1 MPELKYII
9 TADDSQYRKTLDN
22 VSKAAD
28 NNAKRLSKQVNE
40 ALRREDSNRG
50 KVIEKVKQQQR
61 SILSLQ
67 LQMQSYQGIVQ
78 KATDPQ
84 ILVEYNRKVEEL
96 QKEITRL
103 SNAGKKGFDDMGNAI
118 KKNEGLLGSFKTRI
132 GAIGSALGIAFGVH
146 QLISFGRELFNIQ
159 KSAQGVEL
167 AFARIGDPT
176 ALDRL
181 RTAVRGTVSDLE
193 LMKVAVRADNFKIP
207 MDVLAKGLEFA
218 RQRAADTGQEVD
230 YLVNSFVDGLGRKS
244 TLVLDNLGIS
254 ASELQEEVNKVGDFA
269 EAVGNIIG
277 RMGDESGIAIDLLAD
292 KTNRWAAT
300 WDNIKRAASD
310 VFSSLFLNAT
320 PDDMVISQ
328 IVEREQKTLEG
339 FDQWNEK
346 RQKEEIE
353 RRKERVKELAA
364 QFKELE
370 AAQRE
375 FELDRMGNA
384 SQAGNQA
391 QHNEFIKR
399 RNEILETYYAE
410 QSVVKDLTATFNQLE
425 VQRRQEQGLFTPEEL
440 RSKIRELQTA
450 FDNTYDPAQ
459 LKALTA
465 EMERYEAILDRITG
479 KEKTRGQSE
488 NDKLRVSLLEKLN
501 DLQDEYARKSMSA
514 NEAEVQA
521 VRDKFKKLANDIAKF
536 NEDPNNKIKIDTS
549 ELDNLRDRAISD
561 IIYRQETEAL
571 KLELAEQKK
580 LYDEFDQWRDK
591 AGEASARKRYENLI
605 NIDRTYLENV
615 QEEIAKLED
624 RGDLSAVEK
633 DRLSALK
640 DIADNEIRLER
651 EKQDRLLISLLS
663 YREKMKA
670 LEEKYHRDVEAL
682 GENATE
688 EQLEML
694 QRRFD
699 ESAEQLRKSFR
710 QVGDAAIGRINDDEE
725 LKRGLAEVAKYR
737 IDRETELQRRLLK
750 IAIEAA
756 RKRIEVLKREQREG
770 ADLGINNE
778 EEIKKEETFIQ
789 NAENH
794 LERLKDNY
802 IIIGEALGNIL
813 SQSSD
818 EFVAKIG
825 NMIQQVSNALGQIQ
839 SSDSSLGKA
848 QGIVGLIT
856 AVGTEMKKVRLEW
869 EDREINALRDIS
881 REVANRINL
890 ETQLNKVYFERRR
903 MESENPILGR
913 DFQKTMNDSIAELTT
928 SASLLENTMTD
939 IFDNAIIS
947 AEGKA
952 KRMLGGTKKKTHG
965 FSLKD
970 VLAAFIGDWSGGES
984 DLTQFEQILG
994 KILDPLNIFGGETDQ
1009 KVKENAFLSA
1019 VTAVKNGL
1027 DAMGKSIEDF
1037 PSMSAEEM
1045 LDFFTVLQESG
1056 NITDEGTKQLIASAK
1071 EQIAMIEEAREAIK
1085 GVITDIAGGL
1095 GNDLMRSM
1103 VNAFAAGED
1112 AAQAFGNSVSDIIKG
1127 LVSQMLFSQL
1137 FKSDLDKLV
1146 AEMES
1151 SYGVGG
1157 DQSFVDDIIRFNES
1171 ASKKIPAFTEG
1182 LEALDNM
1189 LQGSGL
1195 TGFDRGTDQPQGA
1208 LAGAIRGIT
1217 ADQADLLAGQFGG
1230 MRLAQLEALELAK
1243 VQNSTLA
1250 MHSEYMTQQLGYLNS
1265 IAVNTEATAANTA
1278 RLESIDRS
1286 LKNMDRK
1293 LGTTSNQMEAAGA

>member
-22 VSKAAD
+22 VTKAAD

-40 ALRREDSNRG
+40 ALQREDSNRG

-254 ASELQEEVNKVGDFA
+254 ASELQEEVNRVGDFA

-277 RMGDESGIAIDLLAD
+277 RMGDESGITIDLLAD

-410 QSVVKDLTATFNQLE
+410 QSVVEDLTATFNQLE

-459 LKALTA
+459 LKALTS
-465 EMERYEAILDRITG
+465 EMEKYEAILDRITG
-479 KEKTRGQSE
+479 NEKNRGQSE

-615 QEEIAKLED
+615 QEEIAKLEN

-633 DRLSALK
+633 DRLSALR

-688 EQLEML
+688 AQLEML
-694 QRRFD
+694 QRRLD

-770 ADLGINNE
+770 AELGINNE
-778 EEIKKEETFIQ
+778 EAIRKEETFIQ

-802 IIIGEALGNIL
+802 IIIGEALGDIL

-825 NMIQQVSNALGQIQ
+825 NMIREIGAAINQI
-839 SSDSSLGKA
+839 STADSDLGKV
-848 QGIVGLIT
+848 QGWVGLII
-856 AVGTEMKKVRLEW
+856 ALGRNV
-869 EDREINALRDIS
+869 EDGRNKAYEAEIKALKDIS
-881 REVANRINL
+881 KEVSQRISFEAEVNRI
-890 ETQLNKVYFERRR
+890 YSERRKL
-903 MESENPILGR
+903 E
-913 DFQKTMNDSIAELTT
+913 NDSIFFGVNQADALKNAEKDIADANKTFEESLDALLKHSIFSEEGTGKRNLFGKKTGTFDFVIDFTAIDDLTT
-928 SASLLENTMTD
+928 LIDPYTRDDLNWLE
-939 IFDNAIIS
+939 
-947 AEGKA
+947 
-952 KRMLGGTKKKTHG
+952 
-965 FSLKD
+965 
-970 VLAAFIGDWSGGES
+970 
-984 DLTQFEQILG
+984 
-994 KILDPLNIFGGETDQ
+994 KILTSGWKSRASDEALKKIAAGFEKTF
-1009 KVKENAFLSA
+1009 E
-1019 VTAVKNGL
+1019 
-1027 DAMGKSIEDF
+1027 AMGKSVEDF
-1037 PSMSAEEM
+1037 TSFSNEE
-1045 LDFFTVLQESG
+1045 LLTFFSLMEQG
-1056 NITDEGTKQLIASAK
+1056 GYIQDEGTRELIATAK
-1071 EQIAMIEEAREAIK
+1071 QAAATALEAEKVVAQSVQNMI
-1085 GVITDIAGGL
+1085 GVL
-1095 GNDLMRSM
+1095 GNDLKNAM
-1103 VNAFAAGED
+1103 VEAFKAGED
-1112 AAQAFGNSVSDIIKG
+1112 ASKVFGDTVKGVIDDIVADMAFQAIYGPALNKLQEEVTKSLSV
-1127 LVSQMLFSQL
+1127 
-1137 FKSDLDKLV
+1137 
-1146 AEMES
+1146 E
-1151 SYGVGG
+1151 G
-1157 DQSFVDDIIRFNES
+1157 DQNIIDDITRFREATQEYADTFQQVLES
-1171 ASKKIPAFTEG
+1171 AGVTRRA
-1182 LEALDNM
+1182 A
-1189 LQGSGL
+1189 
-1195 TGFDRGTDQPQGA
+1195 DQPQGA

-1265 IAVNTEATAANTA
+1265 IAVNTEATAVNTA